1 MSEIGGTVV
10 WWLLLGLSV
19 VALAILFEGLVTV
32 SRARIVPP
40 ATAEAL
46 ANAVKLRA
54 YGDAVRLAEDPA
66 HQSLLARVVIA
77 GIRRARDDPNATAG
91 EIRSS
96 CQEEGEGLSG
106 ALYRRAQ
113 ALGTLGAVA
122 PLVGVLG
129 TALTLGASLG
139 RVAAAGDSSR
149 AADIAAAAGAAL
161 STTVLGLLVSIP
173 SLIAASLLR
182 ARLDSLVQEAG
193 RRAEVI
199 LQPLGRR

>member
-1 MSEIGGTVV
+1 MSELGGNVV

-19 VALAILFEGLVTV
+19 VALAILFEGLSTV
-32 SRARIVPP
+32 RRARIVPP

-46 ANAVKLRA
+46 ANSIKLRA

-77 GIRRARDDPNATAG
+77 GIRRARDDPNATAA

-96 CQEEGEGLSG
+96 CQDEGEVLSG

-122 PLVGVLG
+122 PSSGCLELRSHSAHRWAVSPPRA
-129 TALTLGASLG
+129 TRPAPPTSPPP
-139 RVAAAGDSSR
+139 RVR
-149 AADIAAAAGAAL
+149 
-161 STTVLGLLVSIP
+161 P
-173 SLIAASLLR
+173 
-182 ARLDSLVQEAG
+182 
-193 RRAEVI
+193 
-199 LQPLGRR
+199 

>member
-1 MSEIGGTVV
+1 MSEIGGIVV

-19 VALAILFEGLVTV
+19 VALSLLFEGLFTV
-32 SRARIVPP
+32 RRARIVPP

-46 ANAVKLRA
+46 ASSVKLRA
-54 YGDAVRLAEDPA
+54 YGDAVRLGEDPA
-66 HQSLLARVVIA
+66 HQSMLARVVIA
-77 GIRRARDDPNATAG
+77 GIRRARDDPSATAG
-91 EIRSS
+91 DIRSS
-96 CQEEGEGLSG
+96 CQEEGEGLACG
-106 ALYRRAQ
+106 LYRRAQ

-129 TALTLGASLG
+129 TALSLGASLG

-149 AADIAAAAGAAL
+149 AADIASAAGAAL

-173 SLIAASLLR
+173 SLIAANLLR
-182 ARLDSLVQEAG
+182 ARLDTLVQEAG
-193 RRAEVI
+193 RRADLI

>member
-1 MSEIGGTVV
+1 MSEIGGNVV

-19 VALAILFEGLVTV
+19 FALSILFEGLFTV
-32 SRARIVPP
+32 RRARIVPA
-40 ATAEAL
+40 ATALAL
-46 ANAVKLRA
+46 ANSVKMRA
-54 YGDAVRLAEDPA
+54 YGDAIRLAEDPA

-91 EIRSS
+91 EIRST
-96 CQEEGEGLSG
+96 CQDAGEGLACG
-106 ALYRRAQ
+106 LYRRAQ

-129 TALTLGASLG
+129 TALSLGASLG

-173 SLIAASLLR
+173 SLVAASLLH
-182 ARLDSLVQEAG
+182 ARLDTLVQEAG
-193 RRAEVI
+193 RHAEVI

>member
-1 MSEIGGTVV
+1 MSELGGNVV
-10 WWLLLGLSV
+10 WWLLLALSV
-19 VALAILFEGLVTV
+19 VALAILFEGLFTV
-32 SRARIVPP
+32 RRARIVPP

-46 ANAVKLRA
+46 ANSVKLRA

-77 GIRRARDDPNATAG
+77 GIRRARDDPNATAA

-96 CQEEGEGLSG
+96 CQEEGEVLSG

-129 TALTLGASLG
+129 TALTLGASLS

-182 ARLDSLVQEAG
+182 ARLDTLVQETG